1 MSTLVEPDA
10 VVIEDIKRLA
20 GRGASA
26 MVTRQG
32 VGIGINLL
40 GTIALSRL
48 LGPAVWGIFAIAQVV
63 YITSREIFGRGIA
76 SYLIKQVAV
85 PSPEDIRKTFALQHL
100 AGFLFLAIIT
110 AVARPAATWYG
121 HTELFPLIV
130 ASGLASYLFSWRGV
144 SVALMER
151 TFDYV
156 HVGTIEVLE
165 AAAFYLV
172 ATIVVLSGHIISG
185 LAIAMVLRG
194 LLPTVL
200 AFLLMPVRPAFFSPV
215 RSTFAVAD
223 FGFFMAASSLVN
235 VALLSVPVIFV
246 GKLAGTEALGLAQM
260 AFALYG
266 NFLFATA
273 AVLRL
278 GFSTYSRLV
287 TFPGQLESSVNQH
300 LEMLAVAL
308 VPAIV
313 LFAGL
318 GRIWTPLI
326 FGTKWHGLS
335 PLLLALAPGY
345 LLASVF
351 WGVLNPALLAAG
363 RHRPLLLWLAG
374 ITTAYAALT
383 WLLAPHYSA
392 MGVAAAFSLSQILL
406 LPPLF
411 WIFRPTCVQLRHTI
425 TFRELFIGAVFL
437 GVLAYAH
444 GSAILAVI
452 VIFMGWWYWRNRAS
466 LLEMRAALMDLW

>member
-1 MSTLVEPDA
+1 MNTLVEPDA

-32 VGIGINLL
+32 VGIAINLL
-40 GTIALSRL
+40 GTIVLSRF
-48 LGPAVWGIFAIAQVV
+48 LGPAMWGIFAIAQVV
-63 YITSREIFGRGIA
+63 YATSREIFGRGIA

-85 PSPEDIRKTFALQHL
+85 PSPDDIRKTFALQHL
-100 AGFLFLAIIT
+100 AGFIFLAIIT
-110 AVARPAATWYG
+110 AMARPAAAWYG
-121 HTELFPLIV
+121 HAELFPLIL
-130 ASGLASYLFSWRGV
+130 ASGLASYLYSWRGV
-144 SVALMER
+144 SISLMER
-151 TFDYV
+151 TFDYI

-165 AAAFYLV
+165 AATFYLIAATV
-172 ATIVVLSGHIISG
+172 ALSGHVIAA
-185 LAIAMVLRG
+185 LAIATVLRG
-194 LLPTVL
+194 LIPTIL
-200 AFLLMPVRPAFFSPV
+200 AFLLMPVRPAFFFRL
-215 RSTFAVAD
+215 RSTSAVAD

-246 GKLAGTEALGLAQM
+246 GKLAGAEALGLAQM

-287 TFPGQLESSVNQH
+287 IFPGQLENSVNQH

-351 WGVLNPALLAAG
+351 WGVLNPALLATG

-374 ITTAYAALT
+374 ITVTYSALT
-383 WLLAPHYSA
+383 WLLTPRYSE
-392 MGVAAAFSLSQILL
+392 MGVAAAFSLSQMFL

-411 WIFRPTCVQLRHTI
+411 WIFRPTCVRLLHKI
-425 TFRELFIGAVFL
+425 TFRELFIGAAFL
-437 GVLAYAH
+437 GALAYVRGAATLLVT
-444 GSAILAVI
+444 G
-452 VIFMGWWYWRNRAS
+452 IFLGWWYRRNRTT
-466 LLEMRAALMDLW
+466 LLEMRAALVDLW